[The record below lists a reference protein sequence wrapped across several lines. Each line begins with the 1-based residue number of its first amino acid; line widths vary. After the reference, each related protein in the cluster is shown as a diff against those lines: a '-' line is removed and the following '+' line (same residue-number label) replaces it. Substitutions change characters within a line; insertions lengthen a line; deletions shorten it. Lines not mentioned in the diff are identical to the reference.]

1 MKNIAKIS
9 ILLSAVGLLALA
21 PTASYADR
29 HHDDRH
35 SSHHN
40 YHYQDRPNFG
50 LRVSFLP
57 DNFFT
62 VSLGRSHYYY
72 SDGLYYNRAGSNYI
86 IVRPPMG
93 AVVRALPV
101 EYRPVTING
110 VTYYVDN
117 GTYYIYTRNG
127 YQVVPQPATIVQAAP
142 VQASPVVVNASPAT
156 TYSDDAYTVNI
167 PNYRGGYTAVAI
179 KRSGRGFVGPQGE
192 FYNDFPR
199 VEQLKVMYLR

>member
-1 MKNIAKIS
+1 MKNITKILV
-9 ILLSAVGLLALA
+9 LLSVLGLIALA
-21 PTASYADR
+21 PTVSYADR
-29 HHDDRH
+29 NHDDNRH
-35 SSHHN
+35 SNHHN
-40 YHYQDRPNFG
+40 YRYHDRPNFG

-62 VSLGRSHYYY
+62 VSLGRSRYYY

-86 IVRPPMG
+86 IVRPPVG

-110 VTYYVDN
+110 MTYYVDN

-127 YQVVPQPATIVQAAP
+127 YQVVPQPVPVVQAAP
-142 VQASPVVVNASPAT
+142 VIVNASPAT

-179 KRSGRGFVGPQGE
+179 KRLGQGFVGPQGE